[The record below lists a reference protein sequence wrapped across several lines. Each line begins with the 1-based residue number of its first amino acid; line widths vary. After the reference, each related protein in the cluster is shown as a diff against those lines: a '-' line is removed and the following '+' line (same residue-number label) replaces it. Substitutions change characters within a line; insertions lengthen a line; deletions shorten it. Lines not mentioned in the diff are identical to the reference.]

1 MTFNI
6 QLHLP
11 IDKDSTSTTENME
24 NKSISINILL
34 KLLRLS
40 IFQIKNDLCCMR
52 IPKAGKG
59 AKEEQTEQFLEDY
72 SALYPKSI

>member
-40 IFQIKNDLCCMR
+40 FFKLKMTFV
-52 IPKAGKG
+52 A
-59 AKEEQTEQFLEDY
+59 
-72 SALYPKSI
+72 